1 MRFKHQILATVCAL
15 TAIAS
20 GYAQQPYGG
29 CWFPDEV
36 INWSASTDADAKFN
50 RSRIPLQTRIDNN
63 AGRGQVETAT
73 ITNKM
78 CSMTPSQG
86 DNNFLAYQPTYWQY
100 MEKFINWGGAGNEGI
115 FVLPPAGTID
125 AAHLNGVK
133 ILGSLFF
140 MPRTIGGRD
149 GWIEAMLTKDE
160 NGKYPYAVKMYEIA
174 RYFGF
179 DGWFINKELDNGKR
193 VNEWSDFIKCFSETA
208 DAAGDTYM
216 EIQWYDASGDPTI
229 NILKS
234 HRNTSQFLEYNSTG
248 DKSSY
253 ASQLG
258 CTAEDIYHRLY
269 AGIECSQAGLY
280 GFSVPSA
287 GSIALFT
294 PEQHT
299 YKVLTDG
306 LWSDPTN
313 IVGQK
318 AYDIQAEVFER
329 EYNTWAGGSSFSGI
343 SSKVSAM
350 STISSMPFTS
360 SFSVGLGKHRFVKGE
375 KMNTQDWNATS
386 VQSIL
391 PHWRSNVDGMT
402 FAYDYDDAYNHGN
415 CVKLTG
421 TLSAGNHTWRLFK
434 SKIAV
439 SNGGV
444 IRLVYKTN
452 GVAPS
457 VKVSDTT
464 LSGAKTSTNNGWTV
478 AEYDLASLNGQ
489 TISEID
495 LLINA
500 TADNSNY
507 ELKLGELSVLP
518 ANYNPAVLP
527 VKDIEFKG
535 NLNDK
540 DGDLRLSWSYDY
552 NTDFDHFDIFVTNAK
567 GRKLV
572 GQTRGE
578 GFYVP
583 RFSREGNEK
592 SIKVELVTVMKD
604 GSTQVAK
611 SQDMDFHI
619 AAAPVISVTPMKSYA
634 KVGEVIT
641 LTASGSD
648 NPTTYAWTL
657 PSSVKL
663 VKGDLADASIQ
674 VEALAEGRQNI
685 TVKVG
690 NSYGTSTFN
699 DIAFDVFSDV
709 AYKEVYNA
717 AIGKNISCGRAVT
730 GKADY
735 LIDGDS
741 KPSNKDFCWSDIS
754 TNPYVIVDLKTPH
767 TVYDFAVY
775 DNHSL
780 IKGGEDNIAN
790 YRILVSDNGSEWKE
804 IVNATNVSDEN
815 IHRAYIV
822 PTVAR
827 YVKLQPYSDKRFTCR
842 LYEFE
847 ITARDNSRIT
857 IEAPHTINLEPKETQ
872 TITVAY
878 NMNGEEVADNFGL
891 SLSSESSYITFTEP
905 KNDGNGHF
913 TFDVTAAKK
922 IGKAELT
929 VALQNGEAKRQI
941 FIDFILDSK
950 DVANSL
956 NGTEAEMRKFN
967 EDYVAGATYD
977 SQKTGNLTDGDT
989 TTEGLTEE
997 MYEDPCISRNDL
1009 WAVFTNPRRFSLGK
1023 VKVFIPAGN
1032 KGVNSNDKESYVN
1045 NAISIR
1051 TSNDGLNWNIVESFD
1066 NLKDVSE
1073 LTCYLPEADPFTYLA
1088 VVCDVNTYFYPSPAE
1103 VEAYAQL
1110 EDEGPRIMPVT
1121 LSSKSLNYDVI
1132 AENKP
1137 VENYSDIK
1145 FGSYYTFFTS
1155 NVNAEYAIASP
1166 DSRIVISKNGT
1177 TFELGEYNQKNAFYV
1192 NERRTDMVLDFDSPI
1207 SAEKLYLLCN
1217 ATRSREVTATIVY
1230 TDGTKSEGVTI
1241 DLPRADYSKDDKDD
1255 FAITDLRVMSDDE
1268 ELSSK
1273 NYGLN
1278 EVVLIAEA
1286 EKEIEA
1292 ISFYADGSVEF
1303 WVYAVSALSDA
1314 NASKIKLIPSE
1325 KKLKI
1330 APNSSTDLIVT
1341 YVMNGDERQDNFACT
1356 AETSDNCISIGA
1368 IKENTNDCTFTIPLS
1383 ALTESGK
1390 AEITVSVVNGER
1402 NKACKVDVTIA
1413 KPSEFKGWK
1422 DDVIA
1427 EALPSNE
1434 HITKYLDNDGWVLYS
1449 TGVKEAGAIAGE
1461 DRVITTTKGS
1471 VFTLEPY
1478 DEPNALRLD
1487 ANDDPA
1493 ELTAVKPSFC
1503 EQLHILAIS
1512 ANGNCDVEVTV
1523 GYEDGSTDEPQTIT
1537 IQDWYGDA
1545 TGAAVHGFDRIFASN
1560 SSWSYDVDDFDGR
1573 NNFRLF
1579 EFAIN
1584 LDATKKFQ
1592 KVSFQHST
1600 NRTYPTILAL
1610 AKAEKTS
1617 GIDSIES
1624 DGDKT
1629 IEAVYNIKGIE
1640 VKNPTSGL
1648 YIVRYS
1654 DGSTRKVIIK

>member
-1 MRFKHQILATVCAL
+1 MKFKKQILASVCAL
-15 TAIAS
+15 AAVT
-20 GYAQQPYGG
+20 GVYAQQPYGG

-36 INWSASTDADAKFN
+36 INWSPSTDVDAKFN
-50 RSRIPLQTRIDNN
+50 RSRIPLQSRIDSNE
-63 AGRGQVETAT
+63 GSGQVETAT

-78 CSMTPSQG
+78 CSLTPSQG

-133 ILGSLFF
+133 ILGTLFF

-149 GWIEAMLTKDE
+149 GWIEAMLTKDAS
-160 NGKYPYAVKMYEIA
+160 GKYPYAVKMYEIA
-174 RYFGF
+174 KYFGF

-193 VNEWSDFIKCFSETA
+193 VDEWADFIKCFGETA

-216 EIQWYDASGDPTI
+216 EIQWYDASTNPTI
-229 NILKS
+229 DILKS

-253 ASQLG
+253 ASELG
-258 CTAEDIYHRLY
+258 CTANDIYHRLY
-269 AGIECSQAGLY
+269 SGIECSQAGLY
-280 GFSVPSA
+280 GFSVPGA

-299 YKVLTDG
+299 YKVLTDD
-306 LWSDPTN
+306 LWSNPENTA
-313 IVGQK
+313 GQK
-318 AYDIQAEVFER
+318 AYDIQKEVFER
-329 EYNTWAGGSSFSGI
+329 EHNTWAGGSSFSGI

-350 STISSMPFTS
+350 STITGMPFTS

-375 KMNTQDWNATS
+375 KLNTQDWNATS

-415 CVKLTG
+415 CIKLSGNLT
-421 TLSAGNHTWRLFK
+421 AGNHTWRLFK
-434 SKIAV
+434 TKIAV
-439 SNGGV
+439 DNGGV
-444 IRLVYKTN
+444 LRLVYKTN
-452 GVAPS
+452 GIAPE
-457 VKVSDTT
+457 VKVSDVT
-464 LSGAKTSTNNGWTV
+464 LSGAKTSTVNGWTV
-478 AEYDLASLNGQ
+478 AEYDLASLNGK

-495 LLINA
+495 VLINA
-500 TADNSNY
+500 AAANSGY

-518 ANYNPAVLP
+518 DNYNPAALSVSD
-527 VKDIEFKG
+527 VEING
-535 NLNDK
+535 NL
-540 DGDLRLSWSYDY
+540 DGNSGDIRLSWSYDF
-552 NTDFDHFDIFVTNAK
+552 NNDFDHFDIYLTNAK
-567 GRKLV
+567 GRRLV

-583 RFSREGNEK
+583 RFNREGNE
-592 SIKVELVTVMKD
+592 SSVKVELVAVMK
-604 GSTQVAK
+604 GGNSSVVK
-611 SQDMDFHI
+611 SQDVDFRA
-619 AAAPVISVTPMKSYA
+619 AAAPVITVTPVKSYA
-634 KVGEVIT
+634 KVGDLVT
-641 LTASGSD
+641 LTVSGTD
-648 NPTTYAWTL
+648 NPTSFEWTL
-657 PSSVKL
+657 PASVEL
-663 VKGDLADASIQ
+663 VKGSLTDSSIE

-685 TVKVG
+685 SVKVG
-690 NSYGTSTFN
+690 NDRGISTFN
-699 DIAFDVFSDV
+699 DVAFDVFSDV
-709 AYKEVYNA
+709 AYKEVHNA
-717 AIGKNISCGRAVT
+717 AIGKVISCGRAVT

-929 VALQNGEAKRQI
+929 VALQNGEAKRQT

-1032 KGVNSNDKESYVN
+1032 KGVNSNDKEGYVN

-1088 VVCDVNTYFYPSPAE
+1088 VVCDVNTYFYPSLAE

-1110 EDEGPRIMPVT
+1110 EADGPKVVPVAIANGF
-1121 LSSKSLNYDVI
+1121 NYDII
-1132 AENKP
+1132 AEERP
-1137 VENYSDIK
+1137 VEDHADLE
-1145 FGSYYTFFTS
+1145 FSYGCFFTS
-1155 NVNAEYAIASP
+1155 NVNNDFAISSP
-1166 DSRIVISKNGT
+1166 DSRIIVTKNGT
-1177 TFELGEYNQKNAFYV
+1177 TFELADYTQKNALAVENKNTDYTLKFVEPIPAEEIYV
-1192 NERRTDMVLDFDSPI
+1192 
-1207 SAEKLYLLCN
+1207 LCN
-1217 ATRSREVTATIVY
+1217 CTSTREITATIKYEDGSVSEEFIIDVPRSDY
-1230 TDGTKSEGVTI
+1230 DTDNI
-1241 DLPRADYSKDDKDD
+1241 DE
-1255 FAITDLRVMSDDE
+1255 FAITDLKVLEDE
-1268 ELSSK
+1268 TTFGNK
-1273 NYGLN
+1273 KHGMN
-1278 EVVLIAEA
+1278 EVAIKANA
-1286 EKEIEA
+1286 EKNA
-1292 ISFYADGSVEF
+1292 VAVNFRASKSPEF
-1303 WVYAVSALSDA
+1303 WVFGISALADLNGSKIRLTPSAATIKVAPESTENLVVTYNMNGEAREANFSADAEFAGNGIILGEITEDKAACTFTVPVNALSD
-1314 NASKIKLIPSE
+1314 KG
-1325 KKLKI
+1325 
-1330 APNSSTDLIVT
+1330 
-1341 YVMNGDERQDNFACT
+1341 NGE
-1356 AETSDNCISIGA
+1356 I
-1368 IKENTNDCTFTIPLS
+1368 TFTV
-1383 ALTESGK
+1383 T
-1390 AEITVSVVNGER
+1390 NGELA
-1402 NKACKVDVTIA
+1402 KACKVKVSVE
-1413 KPSEFKGWK
+1413 KPSEFTGWK
-1422 DDVIA
+1422 HDVIA
-1427 EALPSNE
+1427 ESTPSNE
-1434 HITKYLDNDGWVLYS
+1434 FTTKYLDKEGWVLYTS
-1449 TGVKEAGAIAGE
+1449 AVKEEGAVAGD
-1461 DRVITTTKGS
+1461 DRTIVTSKGT

-1478 DEPNALRLD
+1478 DAPNALRLD

-1512 ANGNCDVEVTV
+1512 ANGDCDVEVTV

-1545 TGAAVHGFDRIFASN
+1545 TGTAVHGFDRIFASN
-1560 SSWSYDVDDFDGR
+1560 SSWSYDVDDFDGQ

-1629 IEAVYNIKGIE
+1629 IEAVYNIQGIE

>member
-1 MRFKHQILATVCAL
+1 MRFKHQILATACAL

-133 ILGSLFF
+133 ILGTLFF

-174 RYFGF
+174 KYFGF

-216 EIQWYDASGDPTI
+216 EIQWYDASGKPTI
-229 NILKS
+229 DILKS

-253 ASQLG
+253 ASELG

-464 LSGAKTSTNNGWTV
+464 LSGAKTSTSNGWTV

-604 GSTQVAK
+604 GSTQVSK

-619 AAAPVISVTPMKSYA
+619 AAAPVITVTPMKSYA

-663 VKGDLADASIQ
+663 VKGDLTDASIQ

-767 TVYDFAVY
+767 TVYDFAIY

-780 IKGGEDNIAN
+780 VKGGEDNIAN

-804 IVNATNVSDEN
+804 VVNATNVSDEN
-815 IHRAYIV
+815 IHRANIV

-857 IEAPHTINLEPKETQ
+857 IEAPHTIDLEPKETQ

-891 SLSSESSYITFTEP
+891 SLFTESSYITFTEP

-929 VALQNGEAKRQI
+929 VALQNGEAKRQT

-956 NGTEAEMRKFN
+956 NGAEAEMRKFN

-977 SQKTGNLTDGDT
+977 SQRTGNLTDGDT

-1032 KGVNSNDKESYVN
+1032 KGVNSNDKEGYVN

-1051 TSNDGLNWNIVESFD
+1051 TSNDGTNWNIVESFD

-1088 VVCDVNTYFYPSPAE
+1088 VVCDVNTYFYPSLAE

-1110 EDEGPRIMPVT
+1110 EDDGPRIIPVA
-1121 LSSKSLNYDVI
+1121 LSSKSLNYDII

-1137 VENYSDIK
+1137 VENYSDME
-1145 FGSYYTFFTS
+1145 FGSFYTFFTS

-1177 TFELGEYNQKNAFYV
+1177 TFELGEYDKKNAFYV

-1241 DLPRADYSKDDKDD
+1241 DMPRADYSKDEKDD

-1278 EVVLIAEA
+1278 EVVLNAEA

-1325 KKLKI
+1325 TKLKI
-1330 APNSSTDLIVT
+1330 APNSSTDLVVT
-1341 YVMNGDERQDNFACT
+1341 YVMNGDTRQDNFACT
-1356 AETSDNCISIGA
+1356 AETSDNCISIGT

-1390 AEITVSVVNGER
+1390 AEITVSVDNGES
-1402 NKACKVDVTIA
+1402 NKVCKVDVAIA
-1413 KPSEFKGWK
+1413 KPSEFNGWK

-1461 DRVITTTKGS
+1461 DRVITTTKGT

-1478 DEPNALRLD
+1478 DEPNAIRLE
-1487 ANDDPA
+1487 AGTPE
-1493 ELTAVKPSFC
+1493 ELVAAVPEKC
-1503 EQLHILAIS
+1503 EEVRILAIS
-1512 ANGNCDVEVTV
+1512 ANGSANIDVTLYYADDTSDQPVSIAV
-1523 GYEDGSTDEPQTIT
+1523 P
-1537 IQDWYGDA
+1537 DWYGEA
-1545 TGAAVHGFDRIFASN
+1545 EESAMYGFDRIFAN
-1560 SSWSYDVDDFDGR
+1560 DDSWDYSIDDFDGS
-1573 NNFRLF
+1573 NKFRMF
-1579 EFAIN
+1579 EFAVPADASKN
-1584 LDATKKFQ
+1584 LS
-1592 KVSFQHST
+1592 KVVFNH
-1600 NRTYPTILAL
+1600 NARRVYPTILGL
-1610 AKAEKTS
+1610 VKMGKQS
-1617 GIDSIES
+1617 GINDII
-1624 DGDKT
+1624 DNTDRT
-1629 IEAVYNIKGIE
+1629 IEAIYNLNGVQVNNPVSGI
-1640 VKNPTSGL
+1640 
-1648 YIVRYS
+1648 YIIRYS
-1654 DGSTRKVIIK
+1654 DGSVRKVIIK